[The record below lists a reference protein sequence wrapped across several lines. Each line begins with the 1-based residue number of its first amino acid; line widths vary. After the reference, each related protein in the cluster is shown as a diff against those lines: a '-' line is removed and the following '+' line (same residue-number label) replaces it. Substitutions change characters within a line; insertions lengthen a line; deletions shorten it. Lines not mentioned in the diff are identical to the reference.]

1 MERIVL
7 KDVGKYL
14 DKKVTVQGWVSR
26 IRNLGSITF
35 VILRDRSGI
44 LQLVI
49 ENLGNVNVRP
59 EDVVE
64 VSGKA
69 VASTNAPGEVE
80 IYVQDYKV
88 IAKAT
93 YEVLPFSVNRDKISA
108 GLDLILDNRALSLRN
123 MQNGAIFKVQHH
135 IATAFREFFTAHDF
149 TEIHTPKLVASGTE
163 GGTELF
169 EVDYFGKKA
178 YLAQSPQLYKQMMVG
193 AGFERVYEI
202 GHVYRAEPHET
213 SRHINEYVSMDIE
226 MGFIESEQDLI
237 TLETAFIRYLSK
249 HLHTHCSQELA
260 MHHAELA
267 EVTSI
272 PQFTL
277 YEVQE
282 ILRNS
287 YNKQSPSG
295 NIDAE
300 GERMIS
306 QYVKQETDC
315 DFVFITGY
323 PTAKRPFY
331 TMPDSCNSEL
341 TKSFDLLY
349 KGLEITSGG
358 QRIHDYH
365 QLCANIQKHGMRPE
379 TFQSYLDVFKYG
391 MPPHG
396 GFAIGLERLTMKLL
410 DLKNI
415 REATLLPRDRSR
427 ITP

>member
-1 MERIVL
+1 MERVVL

-14 DKKVTVQGWVSR
+14 DKQVLAQGWVSR

-35 VILRDRSGI
+35 VILRDRTGI
-44 LQLVI
+44 LQFVI
-49 ENLGNVNVRP
+49 ENLGIVNLRS

-64 VSGKA
+64 VSGKV
-69 VASTNAPGEVE
+69 VASDNAPGGVE

-93 YEVLPFSVNRDKISA
+93 YEILPFSVNRDKINA
-108 GLDLILDNRALSLRN
+108 GLDVILDNRALSLRN

-135 IATAFREFFTAHDF
+135 IATAFREFFNANDF
-149 TEIHTPKLVASGTE
+149 TEVHTPKIVASGTE

-169 EVDYFGKKA
+169 EVDYFGKRA

-193 AGFERVYEI
+193 AGFERVYEV

-226 MGFIESEQDLI
+226 MGFIENEQDLI
-237 TLETAFIRYLSK
+237 TIETEFIR
-249 HLHTHCSQELA
+249 HLFEHLNRHCFRELA
-260 MHHAELA
+260 MYNTELV
-267 EVTSI
+267 EVESI

-277 YEVQE
+277 CEVQE
-282 ILRNS
+282 ILMNKF
-287 YNKQSPSG
+287 NKQSPLG

-300 GERMIS
+300 GEKIIS
-306 QYVKQETDC
+306 QFVKQETDC
-315 DFVFITGY
+315 DFVFLTGY
-323 PTAKRPFY
+323 STAKRPFY
-331 TMPDSCNSEL
+331 TMPDSCNSGL

-349 KGLEITSGG
+349 RGLEITSGG
-358 QRIHDYH
+358 QRIHDYD
-365 QLCANIQKHGMRPE
+365 QLCTNIQNHGMRPE
-379 TFQSYLDVFKYG
+379 NFTSYLDVFKYG

-396 GFAIGLERLTMKLL
+396 GFAIGLERLTMKILGL
-410 DLKNI
+410 RNI
-415 REATLLPRDRSR
+415 REAALLPRDRNR

>member
-1 MERIVL
+1 MKRVLL

-14 DKKVTVQGWVSR
+14 DKQVIVQGWVSR
-26 IRNLGSITF
+26 IRKLGSITF

-49 ENLGNVNVRP
+49 ENLGIVNLRL
-59 EDVVE
+59 EDVIE

-69 VASTNAPGEVE
+69 VASVNAPEGVE

-93 YEVLPFSVNRDKISA
+93 YEVLPFSLNQGKISA
-108 GLDLILDNRALSLRN
+108 GLDIILDNRALSLRN
-123 MQNGAIFKVQHH
+123 MQNGATFKVQHH
-135 IATAFREFFTAHDF
+135 ITTAFCEFFTANHF

-237 TLETAFIRYLSK
+237 TIETEFIR
-249 HLHTHCSQELA
+249 HLFEHLNRHCSRELA
-260 MHHAELA
+260 VYNTELA
-267 EVTSI
+267 EVKTI

-277 YEVQE
+277 REVHE
-282 ILRNS
+282 ILMNKF
-287 YNKQSPSG
+287 NKQSPLG
-295 NIDAE
+295 DIDAE
-300 GERMIS
+300 GEKMIC
-306 QYVKQETDC
+306 QFAKQETDC
-315 DFVFITGY
+315 DFVFITGF

-331 TMPDSCNSEL
+331 TMPESCNSEL

-358 QRIHDYH
+358 QRIHDYD
-365 QLCANIQKHGMRPE
+365 QLCTNIQNCGMHPE
-379 TFQSYLDVFKYG
+379 NFKSYLDIFKYG

-410 DLKNI
+410 ELRNI
-415 REATLLPRDRSR
+415 REATLLPRDRNR